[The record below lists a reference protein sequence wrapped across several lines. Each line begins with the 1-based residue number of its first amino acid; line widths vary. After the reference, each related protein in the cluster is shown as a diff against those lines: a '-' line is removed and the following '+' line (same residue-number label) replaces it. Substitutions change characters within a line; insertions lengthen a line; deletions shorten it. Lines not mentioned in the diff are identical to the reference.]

1 MEAEGLAALAGEAV
15 SLIPF
20 VLLCGQGLKL
30 SILTLHMPASRLL
43 AQLGGMLK
51 PVPLSTASGK

>member
-30 SILTLHMPASRLL
+30 SIHMPASGLL